1 MIVII
6 SYPEQLENEASLIN
20 QLFEAGILIFH
31 LRKPNATEQEVKT
44 MLEQIKPE
52 YRERVVLNQFYHLS
66 EEFGIHRFHF
76 STDRRNKGE
85 HNDWKKEGNVLSTST
100 HSFEEYKKLDCCFDY
115 AFLSPVFDSISKPFY
130 KKVQFEVNRNEK
142 SEIEL
147 IALGGIEAANCRK
160 LKNTGFDGIAVLGG
174 VWNKPE
180 PIQSYKEIEI
190 LWSTLAQ

>member
-6 SYPEQLENEASLIN
+6 SHPEKIENEASLIKK
-20 QLFEAGILIFH
+20 LFEAGLPIFH

-52 YRERVVLNQFYHLS
+52 YRARVVLNQFYHLS

-76 STDRRNKGE
+76 STDRRNREE

-100 HSFEEYKKLDCCFDY
+100 HSFEEYKKLDSCFDY

-130 KKVQFEVNRNEK
+130 KKVQFEIDRNEK
-142 SEIEL
+142 SKIEL
-147 IALGGIEAANCRK
+147 IALGGIEVANCRK

-174 VWNKPE
+174 VWNKTE
-180 PIQSYKEIEI
+180 PIQSYKETDR
-190 LWSTLAQ
+190 LWSILDQ